1 MAHEVSE
8 NRLEL
13 ALGKLKVISVRAAN
27 PLHVYILAEERQ
39 EVLLHVVVGLRR
51 RKLEIEDAQ
60 TDRNLVEKR
69 AVLSRRDGDCASVES
84 WLRVL
89 ADVHSEHE
97 LLVLVLL
104 ESRARERWCIGEP
117 RLHAGKRVV
126 DATDLE
132 IDVALVD
139 AARRGKPEVADRPVL
154 RGDTR
159 PVALLLGIDLHEILV
174 VEKKFGAELKA
185 RILEVANPGVG
196 VLVPDLDRR
205 EVQLLCRDYI
215 ALLVLQV
222 ADAHIDFAE
231 IGVGSEDERAALVFA
246 AGGNHCA
253 GRVLDGL
260 SGERIGENLALA
272 CRRDGEA
279 DDSSQKQH

>member
-13 ALGKLKVISVRAAN
+13 ALGKLRVVSVRAAN

-39 EVLLHVVVGLRR
+39 EVLLHVVICLRR
-51 RKLEIEDAQ
+51 WKLEIEDAQ
-60 TDRNLVEKR
+60 TDRYLVEKR
-69 AVLSRRDGDCASVES
+69 AALSRRDGDRASVES

-104 ESRARERWCIGEP
+104 ESRACERWRIGEP
-117 RLHAGKRVV
+117 RQHAGKRVV

-132 IDVALVD
+132 VDVALVD
-139 AARRGKPEVADRPVL
+139 ATRRGKPEVADRPVL
-154 RGDTR
+154 RGDAS
-159 PVALLLGIDLHEILV
+159 PVALLLGVDLHEILV
-174 VEKKFGAELKA
+174 VEKKFGAELQA

-205 EVQLLCRDYI
+205 EVQLLCRDYV

-260 SGERIGENLALA
+260 AGERIGENLALSR
-272 CRRDGEA
+272 CRDGEA
-279 DDSSQKQH
+279 DDSRQKQH